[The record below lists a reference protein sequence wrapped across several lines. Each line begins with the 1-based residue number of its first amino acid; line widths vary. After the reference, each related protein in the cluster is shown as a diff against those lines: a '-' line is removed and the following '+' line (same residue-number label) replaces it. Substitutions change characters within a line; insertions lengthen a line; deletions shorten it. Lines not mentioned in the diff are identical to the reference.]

1 MNVIGKP
8 DDELRGGRRRPP
20 RTPQG
25 RQVDPAA
32 LDEVSALLTNRGRAG
47 GDLLIEHLHLVR
59 HGFPASSRPWRAQ
72 SCASKYWM
80 RTPKQAATTM
90 RRSKILWAA
99 LNVLKLSIPQ
109 FQTLMFVYLMY
120 SAQATIYLTRVRRRF
135 WSFAP
140 SPYVAAATIGN
151 VMVASTLAVWGVM
164 MAPVPALLLAGMLGA
179 VLAAAVLLDQVK
191 SWIFQTMEMT
201 GDRVNWPKLRA

>member
-1 MNVIGKP
+1 MACPKLRKQILDENTEAGH
-8 DDELRGGRRRPP
+8 DDEKIKDPVGGAE
-20 RTPQG
+20 RTE
-25 RQVDPAA
+25 A
-32 LDEVSALLTNRGRAG
+32 L
-47 GDLLIEHLHLVR
+47 H
-59 HGFPASSRPWRAQ
+59 
-72 SCASKYWM
+72 
-80 RTPKQAATTM
+80 
-90 RRSKILWAA
+90 
-99 LNVLKLSIPQ
+99 PQ

-201 GDRVNWPKLRA
+201 GDRVNRPKLRA